1 MAKRKNGLWI
11 HAEDTRMVT
20 SERYTMF
27 QGQKME
33 GKFAY
38 EIESIGGGFSLWQV
52 VS

>member
-1 MAKRKNGLWI
+1 MAKRKNGLRI

-20 SERYTMF
+20 SERHTVF

-33 GKFAY
+33 GKFAN
-38 EIESIGGGFSLWQV
+38 EIESMGGGFSLGQV